1 MGNANSLWPY
11 LMLGVVASV
20 LLAAGLVMMKSRGEA
35 LPAASGA
42 GAPRAILRWFRDPM
56 WLTGIG
62 VETAGYAL
70 YVIALAGA
78 PVSLLAVM
86 MQGGIA
92 LFVVI
97 AAIFLGERADPREW
111 IGIGGIIAAMILLAW
126 SMGSGA
132 AQGGVEPAALM
143 MLSGVAVG
151 AAAAPAIDSRLR
163 RSGVA
168 AAIASGIVFGLGSL
182 YTKVLADAFVAH
194 GGVAISWIFVNP
206 WLYLTIAANAAGL
219 VMLQNAFHQARGI
232 IAMPL
237 SSACSNL
244 VPIVGGMA
252 AFGERLP
259 AEPLGAGMRVGA
271 FLLTIG
277 AGALL
282 AGSREESAAIKV
294 E

>member
-1 MGNANSLWPY
+1 MGSADLLWPY
-11 LMLGVVASV
+11 LLLGVVASV
-20 LLAAGLVMMKSRGEA
+20 LLASGLLMMKSRGEA
-35 LPAASGA
+35 LPVASGA
-42 GAPRAILRWFRDPM
+42 GMAGAIVRWFRDPM
-56 WLTGIG
+56 WLAGIV

-70 YVIALAGA
+70 YVMALTGA

-92 LFVVI
+92 LFVVF
-97 AAIFLGERADPREW
+97 AAISLGERADPREW
-111 IGIGGIIAAMILLAW
+111 TGIGGIVAAMILLGW
-126 SMGSGA
+126 SMESGA

-143 MLSGVAVG
+143 IVSGVA
-151 AAAAPAIDSRLR
+151 AAAGAAPAIYSRLR
-163 RSGVA
+163 ASGAA
-168 AAIASGIVFGLGSL
+168 AAIASGVAFGLGSL
-182 YTKVLADAFVAH
+182 YTKALADAFAAH
-194 GGVAISWIFVNP
+194 GGIIAVGGILANP
-206 WLYLTIAANAAGL
+206 WLYLAIAANFAGL

-259 AEPLGAGMRVGA
+259 AEPLGAGLRIGA
-271 FLLTIG
+271 FALTIG

-282 AGSREESAAIKV
+282 AVGKE
-294 E
+294 